1 MYAAFVLIVLTLC
14 VNIFAQWIV
23 KRLSLKY

>member
-1 MYAAFVLIVLTLC
+1 MYAAFVLIIMTLA

>member
-1 MYAAFVLIVLTLC
+1 MYAAFILIIMTLA